1 MNGLSAMPHREGLF
15 QAFVLHRRDYT
26 NTSLLLEV
34 FGSGQGRFPAIAKG
48 ARRLRNPGS
57 ALLQPFQPLWLAVVG
72 RGEVRTLTRIEGAG
86 RPIPLQGRALLAGFY
101 LNELLIRLLGR
112 QDPHD
117 RLFDAYQAAL
127 AQLAEADDLDTLLRQ
142 FELRLLAELG
152 YGLTLDREADSGN
165 PVRADRCYRFESERG
180 VQPAAPDTREPTLS
194 GSTLLAL
201 ACGTPLE
208 STQRREARRLCRQA
222 LAPHLGERPLQSREL
237 YRRWYGDHP
246 QVEPEK
252 KPIVR
257 SSLPIAWANKFA
269 PTNCLGE

>member
-1 MNGLSAMPHREGLF
+1 MRNPVNPVHFENRPVVQGF
-15 QAFVLHRRDYT
+15 QGFVLHRRDYT

-48 ARRLRNPGS
+48 ARRPRNPAS
-57 ALLQPFQPLWLAVVG
+57 ALLQPFQPLWLAAVG

-86 RPIPLQGRALLAGFY
+86 RPISLQGRALLAGFY

-117 RLFDAYQAAL
+117 RLFDSYQAAL

-152 YGLTLDREADSGN
+152 YGLTLDREADSGE
-165 PVRADRCYRFESERG
+165 PVRADRSYYFEIERG
-180 VQPAAPDTREPTLS
+180 VQTAAPGTREPILS

-201 ACGTPLE
+201 ARGISLE
-208 STQRREARRLCRQA
+208 PTQRHEARRLCRQA

-237 YRRWYGDHP
+237 YRRWYGDLHRIEH
-246 QVEPEK
+246 EP
-252 KPIVR
+252 
-257 SSLPIAWANKFA
+257 A
-269 PTNCLGE
+269 